1 MHKRKLYIITL
12 EPIEQRYTKQW
23 YETWE
28 KKFSKWFN
36 VQYIDG
42 DFVLTA
48 DGNVINTKK
57 IEKGK
62 FLDIN
67 YTNKWKAT
75 QVNMM
80 SKLFINNEVKDDD
93 VFLFMDGWHFGVIA
107 LKYMLDLNNIKA
119 KMFAYW
125 HAGTWDEHD
134 FLTQKG
140 LREWAKGFEESCF
153 KVLNG
158 SFVATNYHNELIKDY
173 FFPKMENYDND
184 EYIDYENAFDNNVHV
199 VGMPIDWMKEV
210 KGKWRCYKGGYNIVV
225 FPNRLDKEKQPE
237 VFDKLSKQM
246 PKYSFIKTMVHNRSK
261 TRTEYY
267 SLLSVAKVVFSSSLQ
282 ETFGIAMVEAL
293 MFNCIPIV
301 PDKLSYSELYHPMFK
316 YNDLKDAKNKI
327 KFFVDCY
334 KNKDVQLRLKENQQ
348 RIIKQS
354 NESWEKMAKIM
365 LRTK

>member
-93 VFLFMDGWHFGVIA
+93 LFLFMDGWHFGVIA
-107 LKYMLDLNNIKA
+107 LKYMLDLNGIKA

-140 LREWAKGFEESCF
+140 LRDWAVWFEESCF
-153 KVLNG
+153 KALDG
-158 SFVATNYHNELIKDY
+158 SFVATEYHKDLI
-173 FFPKMENYDND
+173 ENHMLYTAQCFDKLK
-184 EYIDYENAFDNNVHV
+184 IDV
-199 VGMPIDWMKEV
+199 VGMPMDWMEEI
-210 KGKWRCYKGGYNIVV
+210 KGWRLDKDGYEIVV
-225 FPNRLDKEKQPE
+225 FPNRFDKEKQPE
-237 VFDKLSKQM
+237 VFDKISKQFSL
-246 PKYSFIKTMVHNRSK
+246 PYRFIKTMKESK
-261 TRTEYY
+261 TRKEYY
-267 SLLSVAKVVFSSSLQ
+267 SLLSVAKVAFSSSLQ

-293 MFNCIPIV
+293 MFGCIPVV
-301 PDKLSYSELYHPMFK
+301 PDRLSYSELYPALFK
-316 YNDLKDAKNKI
+316 YSNLKQAKLMI
-327 KFFVDCY
+327 KDFVENYDDE
-334 KNKDVQLRLKENQQ
+334 KFQQILRETKEQ
-348 RIIKQS
+348 IIKQS